1 MVSKKQPSHPS
12 GRVVS
17 VRLEESMIERLDAL
31 VERTGRTR
39 GFYLRLA
46 IGAMLPALED
56 AHWHQVAAH
65 FEDDV
70 MNRQFREI
78 MARLLEESSPDHYK
92 EDK

>member
-1 MVSKKQPSHPS
+1 MVSKKQHPHRS

-17 VRLEESMIERLDAL
+17 VRLEESVIERLDAL

-39 GFYLRLA
+39 GFYLRMA

-56 AHWHQVAAH
+56 AHWNQVAAQ

-70 MNRQFREI
+70 MDRQFREI
-78 MARLLEESSPDHYK
+78 MSRLLEESRPEQGD
-92 EDK
+92 

>member
-1 MVSKKQPSHPS
+1 M
-12 GRVVS
+12 
-17 VRLEESMIERLDAL
+17 LERLDAL

-46 IGAMLPALED
+46 LGAMHPALEG

-70 MNRQFREI
+70 MDRQFREI
-78 MARLLEESSPDHYK
+78 MARLLEESSP
-92 EDK
+92 EQDKRNK

>member
-1 MVSKKQPSHPS
+1 
-12 GRVVS
+12 
-17 VRLEESMIERLDAL
+17 MIERLDAL

-39 GFYLRLA
+39 RFYLRMA

-70 MNRQFREI
+70 MDRQFRKI
-78 MARLLEESSPDHYK
+78 MTRLLEESNPDQDK